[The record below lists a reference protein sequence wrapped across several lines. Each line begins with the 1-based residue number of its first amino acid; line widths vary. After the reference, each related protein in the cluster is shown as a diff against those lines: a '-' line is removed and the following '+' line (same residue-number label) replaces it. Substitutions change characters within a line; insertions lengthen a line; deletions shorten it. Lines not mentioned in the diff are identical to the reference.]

1 MPAQALLFLLAAVAV
16 AVAVAE
22 ANLEAVVDVAMELL
36 EDMDVEDDTSPIHQ
50 DAPIAA
56 WTTTPPKIVE
66 RHRNASCTHQD
77 ALIAIWTTTP
87 LKNAERHQNR
97 PATPL
102 ESVKAVIIVPK
113 ADTYVQIAQ

>member
-36 EDMDVEDDTSPIHQ
+36 EDMDVEDDTSLTHQ
-50 DAPIAA
+50 GVPIAA
-56 WTTTPPKIVE
+56 WITTLP
-66 RHRNASCTHQD
+66 
-77 ALIAIWTTTP
+77 
-87 LKNAERHQNR
+87 KNAERHQNR